1 MVEACVRNGRAVRV
15 LCRRPPGLLPTELLT
30 HPRVELVVGDLCDPA
45 VCRGVL
51 EGVGPVVLAMGGSLP
66 APSNRNPVDDA
77 QSQLIPVLTLLVAM
91 RAFPPRR
98 VVFLSSGGTI
108 YGAAARLPSRESDRC
123 QPLCAY
129 GISKLALEQHLQL
142 EHALHG
148 LDYRIARLSNPYGGR
163 QRMDGPQGA
172 PSVFLAK
179 ALCGQPIEIWGDGSV
194 SRDFIHIKDVMHAL
208 CLLLEDAGD
217 ERLFNIGSGVSTSL
231 TTLLA
236 TIERCIG
243 RSVACHYRPG
253 RSCDVPRSCLA
264 IERAQ
269 QQLHWA
275 PKVSLEAGLTAC
287 VADFKRCKGSH

>member
-1 MVEACVRNGRAVRV
+1 
-15 LCRRPPGLLPTELLT
+15 
-30 HPRVELVVGDLCDPA
+30 
-45 VCRGVL
+45 
-51 EGVGPVVLAMGGSLP
+51 
-66 APSNRNPVDDA
+66 
-77 QSQLIPVLTLLVAM
+77 
-91 RAFPPRR
+91 
-98 VVFLSSGGTI
+98 
-108 YGAAARLPSRESDRC
+108 
-123 QPLCAY
+123 
-129 GISKLALEQHLQL
+129 
-142 EHALHG
+142 
-148 LDYRIARLSNPYGGR
+148 
-163 QRMDGPQGA
+163 MDGPQGA

-217 ERLFNIGSGVSTSL
+217 ERLFNSGSGVSTSL

-243 RSVACHYRPG
+243 RSVVCHYRPG